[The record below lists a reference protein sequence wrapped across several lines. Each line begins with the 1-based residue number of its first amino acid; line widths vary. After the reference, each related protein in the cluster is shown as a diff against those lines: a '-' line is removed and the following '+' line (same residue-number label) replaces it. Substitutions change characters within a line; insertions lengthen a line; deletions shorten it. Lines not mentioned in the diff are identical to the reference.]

1 MPLVILRHHAMPYGV
16 FCQLQQHYDVGVSII
31 DSSFN
36 SFHTRFFYH
45 LFLMRPLSFP
55 ADFQTKPDSIDWA
68 RARGDVCE
76 RENAEG
82 LGLSVTLKTYVWG
95 FPLGFRV
102 FLKSSFLG
110 GLELWGNG
118 VVVFHKRFR

>member
-1 MPLVILRHHAMPYGV
+1 MPYGV

-76 RENAEG
+76 RGKMPRA
-82 LGLSVTLKTYVWG
+82 
-95 FPLGFRV
+95 LGFLSLLKLTFGD
-102 FLKSSFLG
+102 FL
-110 GLELWGNG
+110 
-118 VVVFHKRFR
+118 

>member
-1 MPLVILRHHAMPYGV
+1 MPYGV

-45 LFLMRPLSFP
+45 LFLMRPYPSQQISRP
-55 ADFQTKPDSIDWA
+55 SPIQSTGQGQG
-68 RARGDVCE
+68 GDVCE